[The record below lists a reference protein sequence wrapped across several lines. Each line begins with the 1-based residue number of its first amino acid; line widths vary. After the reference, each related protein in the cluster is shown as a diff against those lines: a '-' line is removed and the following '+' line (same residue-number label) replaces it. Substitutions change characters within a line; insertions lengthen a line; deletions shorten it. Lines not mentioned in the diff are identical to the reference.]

1 MNSDRHGSPK
11 AIRWWLVW
19 NAIAV
24 VISGCHRYPEISPQ
38 AFELAKAVDNLCNL
52 KNASQVPLARQK
64 VDAELQAGNI
74 TEREHGWLM
83 SLLET
88 ADAGAWEQ
96 ASTEARK
103 LLASQQNR

>member
-1 MNSDRHGSPK
+1 MNSDRHRGLT
-11 AIRWWLVW
+11 AFRWWLLGSVL
-19 NAIAV
+19 AV
-24 VISGCHRYPEISPQ
+24 GFSGCHRYPEISPQ

-52 KNASQVPLARQK
+52 KNADQVPTARQK
-64 VDAELQAGNI
+64 VDAELQAGHI

-83 SLLET
+83 SLLD
-88 ADAGAWEQ
+88 DAAAERWEQ